1 MKGGYRVAEIVVV
14 QDLVKQY
21 GSISA
26 LSGVSFAVEG
36 GECFGLLGPN
46 GAGKSTLIR
55 ILSTL
60 ERASSGTVTIQG
72 RDLLRQAGAVRRD
85 IGVALQ
91 ETGVDPLMTGEETLR
106 LTARLYGL
114 AGASLKKR
122 TESLIERFHL
132 QDVCRRPVR
141 TYSGGM
147 RRRLD
152 LAAALV
158 HDPAV
163 IILDEPTTGLDPLN
177 RQTLWNLLAT
187 LTQEDGKTLLLT
199 TQYLDEADALCG
211 RVLFLNQ
218 GQAVATGTPDD
229 LKREMGYSVIRCTIE
244 DADEMAVLDALSHQ
258 GFDASRDR
266 QRLSVLS
273 EEPEVDV
280 RHVDEIIRS
289 LGGHMRYLEVQ
300 PPSLD
305 DVFHHLTAS
314 ESDTGRSV
322 SHAVHA

>member
-1 MKGGYRVAEIVVV
+1 
-14 QDLVKQY
+14 
-21 GSISA
+21 
-26 LSGVSFAVEG
+26 
-36 GECFGLLGPN
+36 
-46 GAGKSTLIR
+46 
-55 ILSTL
+55 
-60 ERASSGTVTIQG
+60 
-72 RDLLRQAGAVRRD
+72 
-85 IGVALQ
+85 
-91 ETGVDPLMTGEETLR
+91 
-106 LTARLYGL
+106 
-114 AGASLKKR
+114 
-122 TESLIERFHL
+122 
-132 QDVCRRPVR
+132 
-141 TYSGGM
+141 M

-187 LTQEDGKTLLLT
+187 LTREDGKTLLLT

-244 DADEMAVLDALSHQ
+244 DTDEMAVLDALTHQ
-258 GFDASRDR
+258 GFDASRNR
-266 QRLSVLS
+266 QRLSILS

-289 LGGHMRYLEVQ
+289 LGGRMRYLEVQ

-314 ESDTGRSV
+314 ESDRRSI